1 MQSPFTR
8 SQRVRGS
15 LNTDWTVYS
24 SNVELC
30 NLELYTFLFVQRS
43 GSRDDDSKDG
53 LKEILLAF
61 PSGTE
66 LVSVTTDSED
76 DSNRGDTPRKNFRD
90 GEESLLDSSL
100 LEGEDD
106 SDTGLKMLACFSPEG
121 ECPVVVDDTT
131 SEQEKVDVKIV
142 HESGKNDD
150 KLNNGTNASLLES
163 SLAEVSAHDNSDLS
177 DINNAGLVD
186 SIDGM
191 PLQSTSVDSSSSK
204 EEKNNLDK
212 KRSGSFRLI
221 KSNGSLKIVCET
233 TVTKEDVKEARLK
246 MQSVKGE
253 SSLSSSSQS
262 VSDSTDAEEVLQ
274 SAVSEAKTINE
285 EFKTICDHIASLDK
299 ATSEDAKGVDSEH
312 DARVDGG
319 GNDSVDSGAVLMS
332 VDSSASEKQ
341 KMPTLNLEG
350 VTVNES
356 ATEETGDCATEGKV
370 DKRDEEDLFP
380 FNNKKK
386 QRPKVM
392 LGKRYSLDT
401 ETNLLSPEDDTIE
414 LRNFGNSGS
423 FKTRP
428 SPCVS
433 TEAQT
438 TSAEATAV
446 DGLEDTTATPL
457 PPQRKNSGRLIHSE
471 SFSPGM
477 MKSDM

>member
-1 MQSPFTR
+1 M
-8 SQRVRGS
+8 
-15 LNTDWTVYS
+15 TVYR

-30 NLELYTFLFVQRS
+30 NLELYTFPFVQRS

-76 DSNRGDTPRKNFRD
+76 DSNRGDTPRKNFRN

-100 LEGEDD
+100 LEVEDD
-106 SDTGLKMLACFSPEG
+106 SDTGLKMLAFFSPEG
-121 ECPVVVDDTT
+121 ECPVVVHDTT
-131 SEQEKVDVKIV
+131 SEQEKADVKIV

-150 KLNNGTNASLLES
+150 ELNNGTNAPLLES
-163 SLAEVSAHDNSDLS
+163 SLDEISAHDNSDLS
-177 DINNAGLVD
+177 DINNAGLLD

-191 PLQSTSVDSSSSK
+191 PLQSTSEDSSSSN

-221 KSNGSLKIVCET
+221 KSNGSLKIVSET

-253 SSLSSSSQS
+253 SSWSSSSQS
-262 VSDSTDAEEVLQ
+262 VSGSTDAEEVLQ
-274 SAVSEAKTINE
+274 SAVSEAEAEAEAKVIKE
-285 EFKTICDHIASLDK
+285 EFKTICAHIASLNK
-299 ATSEDAKGVDSEH
+299 ATSEDAKGADSEH

-319 GNDSVDSGAVLMS
+319 GNDSVDSGAVLIS
-332 VDSSASEKQ
+332 VDSSVSEKQ

-370 DKRDEEDLFP
+370 DKRDEDLFP

-386 QRPKVM
+386 QRPKMM

-401 ETNLLSPEDDTIE
+401 EANLLSPEDDTIE
-414 LRNFGNSGS
+414 LKNFGNSGS
-423 FKTRP
+423 FKNRP

-438 TSAEATAV
+438 TSAEATTV
-446 DGLEDTTATPL
+446 DGLEDTTTATPL

-477 MKSDM
+477 MKSDMSS

>member
-1 MQSPFTR
+1 M
-8 SQRVRGS
+8 
-15 LNTDWTVYS
+15 
-24 SNVELC
+24 C

-61 PSGTE
+61 PCGTE

-76 DSNRGDTPRKNFRD
+76 DSNRGDTPRKNFRN

-131 SEQEKVDVKIV
+131 SEQEKADVTIV

-150 KLNNGTNASLLES
+150 KLNNGTNAPLVES
-163 SLAEVSAHDNSDLS
+163 SLDEVSAHDNSDLS
-177 DINNAGLVD
+177 DSNNAGLLD

-191 PLQSTSVDSSSSK
+191 PLQSTSVDSSSSN

-221 KSNGSLKIVCET
+221 KSNGSLKIVSET

-253 SSLSSSSQS
+253 SSWSSSSQS
-262 VSDSTDAEEVLQ
+262 VSDSTDTEEVLQ

-285 EFKTICDHIASLDK
+285 EFKAICDHIASLDK
-299 ATSEDAKGVDSEH
+299 ATSENAKGADSEH

-319 GNDSVDSGAVLMS
+319 GNDSVDSGAVLIS
-332 VDSSASEKQ
+332 VDSSVSEKQ

-356 ATEETGDCATEGKV
+356 ATEETGDCASEGKV
-370 DKRDEEDLFP
+370 NTRDEEDLIP
-380 FNNKKK
+380 LNNKKK

-401 ETNLLSPEDDTIE
+401 ETNLLSPEDNTIE
-414 LRNFGNSGS
+414 LKNFGNSGS
-423 FKTRP
+423 FKNRP

-438 TSAEATAV
+438 TSAEATTV
-446 DGLEDTTATPL
+446 DGLEDSTATPL

-477 MKSDM
+477 MKSDMSS

>member
-1 MQSPFTR
+1 MQSPFAR

-15 LNTDWTVYS
+15 LNKDWTVYS

-76 DSNRGDTPRKNFRD
+76 DSNRGDTPRKNFR
-90 GEESLLDSSL
+90 EESLLDSSL

-150 KLNNGTNASLLES
+150 KLNNGTNAPLLES
-163 SLAEVSAHDNSDLS
+163 SLDEVSAHDNSDLS
-177 DINNAGLVD
+177 DINNAGLLD

-253 SSLSSSSQS
+253 SSSSSSSQS

-299 ATSEDAKGVDSEH
+299 ATSEDAKGADSEH

-319 GNDSVDSGAVLMS
+319 GNDSVDSGAVLIS
-332 VDSSASEKQ
+332 VDRSASEKQ

-356 ATEETGDCATEGKV
+356 ATEETGDC
-370 DKRDEEDLFP
+370 D
-380 FNNKKK
+380 
-386 QRPKVM
+386 
-392 LGKRYSLDT
+392 
-401 ETNLLSPEDDTIE
+401 E

-423 FKTRP
+423 SKTCP

-433 TEAQT
+433 SEAQT
-438 TSAEATAV
+438 TSDEATAV

-457 PPQRKNSGRLIHSE
+457 PPQRKISGRLIHSE

>member
-1 MQSPFTR
+1 MYR
-8 SQRVRGS
+8 S
-15 LNTDWTVYS
+15 D
-24 SNVELC
+24 VELC
-30 NLELYTFLFVQRS
+30 NIQLYTFLFFQNS
-43 GSRDDDSKDG
+43 CSHDDDSKNG

-76 DSNRGDTPRKNFRD
+76 DSNRGDTPRNNFRN

-100 LEGEDD
+100 LEDEDD

-131 SEQEKVDVKIV
+131 SEQKKADVKIV
-142 HESGKNDD
+142 HGSGQNDD

-163 SLAEVSAHDNSDLS
+163 SLDEVSAHDNSDLS
-177 DINNAGLVD
+177 GSNNAGLLD

-191 PLQSTSVDSSSSK
+191 PLESTSVDSSSSN

-212 KRSGSFRLI
+212 KRSGSFCLI
-221 KSNGSLKIVCET
+221 KSNGSLKIVSET

-253 SSLSSSSQS
+253 SSCSSSSQS
-262 VSDSTDAEEVLQ
+262 FSDSTDAEVLQ
-274 SAVSEAKTINE
+274 SVVSEAKTINE
-285 EFKTICDHIASLDK
+285 EFKTICAHIASFDK
-299 ATSEDAKGVDSEH
+299 ATSEDAKGADSEH
-312 DARVDGG
+312 EARVDGV
-319 GNDSVDSGAVLMS
+319 GNDSVDSGTVLIS
-332 VDSSASEKQ
+332 VDSSVSEKQ
-341 KMPTLNLEG
+341 KKPTLNLEG

-356 ATEETGDCATEGKV
+356 ATEETGNCATEGKV
-370 DKRDEEDLFP
+370 NERDEEDLLSL
-380 FNNKKK
+380 NNKKK
-386 QRPKVM
+386 QRPKVL
-392 LGKRYSLDT
+392 LGNRYSLGL
-401 ETNLLSPEDDTIE
+401 ESNLLSPEDDTIK
-414 LRNFGNSGS
+414 LRNFGDSGS
-423 FKTRP
+423 FKNRP

-438 TSAEATAV
+438 SSAEATTV

-457 PPQRKNSGRLIHSE
+457 PPQRKISGRLIYSE

-477 MKSDM
+477 MKSDMSS

>member
-1 MQSPFTR
+1 MYR
-8 SQRVRGS
+8 SDG
-15 LNTDWTVYS
+15 
-24 SNVELC
+24 ELC

-76 DSNRGDTPRKNFRD
+76 DSNRGDTPRKNFRN

-100 LEGEDD
+100 LEDEDD

-131 SEQEKVDVKIV
+131 SEQEKADVKIV

-150 KLNNGTNASLLES
+150 KLSNGTNAPLLES
-163 SLAEVSAHDNSDLS
+163 SLDEVSAHANSDLS
-177 DINNAGLVD
+177 DINNAGLLD
-186 SIDGM
+186 SIRGL
-191 PLQSTSVDSSSSK
+191 PLESTSVDSSSSN

-221 KSNGSLKIVCET
+221 KSNGSLKIVSET

-253 SSLSSSSQS
+253 SSWSSSSQS
-262 VSDSTDAEEVLQ
+262 VSNSTDADKVLQ

-285 EFKTICDHIASLDK
+285 EFKTICADIASLDK
-299 ATSEDAKGVDSEH
+299 ATSEDAKGADSEH
-312 DARVDGG
+312 DARVEGG
-319 GNDSVDSGAVLMS
+319 GNGSVDSGAVLIS
-332 VDSSASEKQ
+332 VDSSVSEKQ

-356 ATEETGDCATEGKV
+356 ATEETGDCAMTEGKV
-370 DKRDEEDLFP
+370 NKRDEEDLIP

-401 ETNLLSPEDDTIE
+401 ETNLLSPEDNTIE

-423 FKTRP
+423 FKNRP

-457 PPQRKNSGRLIHSE
+457 PPQRKISGRLIHSE